1 MAEQIQRVTIKKGKR
16 MKKILAVVLAAAI
29 IWGAASA
36 VMAETEEKAVKEKT
50 VAKKVKEYGA
60 NEKMLPEPEVQLKRL
75 TKGLQL
81 TAEQQNQI
89 RPMLT
94 EESAKLKEIRQN
106 ENLSPKQ
113 IQVKVETLRTETIAN
128 IQTVLTPEQK
138 EKHDL
143 VSNEIKANKQK
154 RMQEN
159 RKARLGTNADPPQQL
174 KK

>member
-1 MAEQIQRVTIKKGKR
+1 
-16 MKKILAVVLAAAI
+16 MKKILAGVLAAAMTLM
-29 IWGAASA
+29 AASV

-50 VAKKVKEYGA
+50 VAKKVKQAGA
-60 NEKMLPEPEVQLKRL
+60 KERMLPEPEVQLKRL
-75 TKGLQL
+75 SKGLQL
-81 TAEQQNQI
+81 TAEQQKQI

-94 EESAKLKEIRQN
+94 EEYASLKQIRQD

-113 IQVKVETLRTETIAN
+113 IQAKVEALRTETIAK

-143 VSNEIKANKQK
+143 VSNEVKANKQK

-159 RKARLGTNADPPQQL
+159 RKARLGTTPDPPKQS
-174 KK
+174 KP

>member
-1 MAEQIQRVTIKKGKR
+1 MEEQIQRITIKKGKR
-16 MKKILAVVLAAAI
+16 MKKILAAVLVAVMTGGAAA
-29 IWGAASA
+29 A
-36 VMAETEEKAVKEKT
+36 VMAETEEKVVKEKN
-50 VAKKVKEYGA
+50 VAKKVKEIGA
-60 NEKMLPEPEVQLKRL
+60 SEKMLPEPAVQLKRL

-81 TAEQQNQI
+81 TGEQQQQI
-89 RPMLT
+89 KPML
-94 EESAKLKEIRQN
+94 EEEYASLKTIRED

-113 IQVKVETLRTETIAN
+113 IQAKVEALRTETIAR

-159 RKARLGTNADPPQQL
+159 RKARLGTNADPPHQL